1 MARQKVEQSLASQ
14 MEKVSALERKL
25 AKEKDKVKRMQETD
39 NIRLGKLVKKIFKDV
54 LPEDKV
60 AQEEFFKGLVKY
72 ADMSENE
79 NVETNTVE
87 DDDVKDVAFDE
98 DDDDSFVTGIGV
110 ISAPDD

>member
-1 MARQKVEQSLASQ
+1 MARQKGEQSLASQ

-79 NVETNTVE
+79 NVENDTV

>member
-1 MARQKVEQSLASQ
+1 MARQKGEQSLASQ

-79 NVETNTVE
+79 NVETDTV
-87 DDDVKDVAFDE
+87 DDDVKDVVDDE